1 MSRIGLLAG
10 CGRFPLF
17 FAKAAKK
24 CGSEV
29 IAVAIKNETSKEIN
43 DLVEHVEWFDI
54 GSLQGMIDVFR
65 KAGITK
71 MVMAGG
77 VTKATMFQ
85 NIVPDARFLK
95 VFAKVRNSNKAN
107 NDDALLRQLCEEF
120 ETEGIHVCDSTTY
133 LSVLLPEKGVLTK
146 RQPTDEEKLDI
157 EYGHKI
163 AKQIAGMDIGQTIVI
178 KKQVI
183 LAVEAI
189 EGTDKAIMRGGELGC
204 GDVTVVKV
212 ARPTQ
217 DMRYDIPTVGIET
230 INTLKKAQAK
240 CLAFEEGKTLLLDRE
255 EVIRLADE
263 AGIAIVVMP
272 EVTNE

>member
-189 EGTDKAIMRGGELGC
+189 EGTDKAIMRGGELGR

>member
-157 EYGHKI
+157 EYGHRI

-255 EVIRLADE
+255 EVVRLADE

>member
-95 VFAKVRNSNKAN
+95 VFAKVRNSKKAN

-189 EGTDKAIMRGGELGC
+189 EGTDKAIMRGGELGR

>member
-189 EGTDKAIMRGGELGC
+189 EGTDKAIMRGGELGR

-212 ARPTQ
+212 ARPKQ